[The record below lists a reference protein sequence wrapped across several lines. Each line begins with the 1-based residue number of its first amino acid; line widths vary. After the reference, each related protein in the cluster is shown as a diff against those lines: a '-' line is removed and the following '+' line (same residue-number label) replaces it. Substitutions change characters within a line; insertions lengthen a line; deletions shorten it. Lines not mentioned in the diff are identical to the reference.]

1 MQILKEQSLTGKT
14 WLRNL
19 QDTELNQKASSLY
32 KIDLQLANI
41 LINRGISLAEI
52 PSFLDPKLKNLMGD
66 PSLLKDMDKLC
77 DRIYKSILNKEK
89 IVILGDYDVDGITS
103 TSILFKYLKNLGAN
117 ISTYIPDRYTEGYG
131 ISIKALEKLSKQSP
145 KLLILLDNGSVS
157 FNEVLRAGELGID
170 VIIVDHHSVD
180 VTLPQA
186 VAFVNPKRVD
196 DASNNDSLCT
206 AGLVFLCLV
215 ALNNYLEKQKFFV
228 EVEKT
233 PSKNNIQAPTKEN
246 ILKYLDLV
254 ALGTVC
260 DMVPLVGLNR
270 AFVFQGI
277 KIMHKREN
285 ASLRSLADNL
295 GINKPIDVETLGFSF
310 GPCINAGSRM
320 GNSQLPLD
328 LFLSNESY
336 ITDNL
341 SNQLILLNQKRQEEE
356 DKIIQSATL
365 EISQKNLSENNSI
378 FVGSHFWSSGIVGII
393 AGRVKENYG
402 KPALIYSID
411 KEKGTATG
419 SGRSIEG
426 IDLGNIIIGAKQK
439 DLLIKG
445 GGHSQAVGFTFS
457 LEKEQEFFEFVES
470 KIKYALK
477 NKVIERNIIIDDVLS
492 IYALSEKLAT
502 DISKIQPF
510 GINFKEPVFMISNV
524 KINNVKQIG
533 QNKNHLM
540 VEVSDGFKYKT
551 KAFCYKCL
559 PALLGESIISKEGL
573 FVDLAVSVK
582 LNFYQGKNYVNLVI
596 NDIA

>member
-1 MQILKEQSLTGKT
+1 MQILKDKSLSGKV
-14 WLRNL
+14 WLKNPVN
-19 QDTELNQKASSLY
+19 TELTHKVSSLY
-32 KIDLQLANI
+32 NIDLQLANI
-41 LINRGISLAEI
+41 LLNRGVSLSDI
-52 PSFLDPKLKNLMGD
+52 PSFLDPKLKHQMED
-66 PSLLKDMDKLC
+66 PFLLKDMDKLC
-77 DRIYKSILNKEK
+77 DRLLKAFIAKEK

-103 TSILFKYLKNLGAN
+103 SSVLFKYLQNLSAN
-117 ISTYIPDRYTEGYG
+117 VSTYIPDRYNEGYG
-131 ISIKALEKLSKQSP
+131 ISIKALENIAKQKP
-145 KLLILLDNGSVS
+145 KVLILLDNGSVS
-157 FNEVLRAGELGID
+157 YDEVLKAKSLGID

-180 VTLPQA
+180 VNFPEA
-186 VAFVNPKRVD
+186 VAFVNPKRPD
-196 DASNNDSLCT
+196 DLSNNNNLCT
-206 AGLVFLCLV
+206 AGLVFLVVV
-215 ALNNYLEKQKFFV
+215 ALNSYLEKQNFFV
-228 EVEKT
+228 EK
-233 PSKNNIQAPTKEN
+233 KMTKEN
-246 ILKYLDLV
+246 VLKYLDLV

-270 AFVFQGI
+270 ALVFQGL

-285 ASLRSLADNL
+285 VSLRSLSDNL
-295 GINKPIDVETLGFSF
+295 GINKPLDVETLGFSF

-328 LFLSNESY
+328 LFLASESY
-336 ITDNL
+336 IADSL

-356 DKIIQSATL
+356 DKIIQSATIEIAKNNL
-365 EISQKNLSENNSI
+365 EDNQSI

-411 KEKGTATG
+411 KEKNIATG

-445 GGHSQAVGFTFS
+445 GGHSQAVGFSFS
-457 LEKEQEFFEFVES
+457 LDKEKELFEFIES

-477 NKVIERNIIIDDVLS
+477 NKVVERNVVVDDILS
-492 IYALSEKLAT
+492 IYAMNEKLAN
-502 DISKIQPF
+502 DINLIQPF

-524 KINNVKQIG
+524 KLNNVKQIG
-533 QNKNHLM
+533 KNKNHLM

-559 PALLGESIISKEGL
+559 PAVLGESIISKEGQ
-573 FVDLAVSVK
+573 FVDLVVSVK
-582 LNFYQGKNYVNLVI
+582 LNFYQGKNYINLVI